1 MSANVKGL
9 LQRINFIE
17 TDMEVHKQIL
27 FSIPSKNTAEM
38 KKVVDT
44 IADLKQQINDLR
56 EQIKEMDEGE
66 YDRIIAIEQAADRF
80 RHISKDKKFV
90 QVDTLN
96 ESGHCFITLNDG
108 TRLECLVA
116 AREENGNWTVL
127 TLAGETKEYTGSLV
141 RSSDPGPLKKAD
153 PEK

>member
-56 EQIKEMDEGE
+56 DQIKEMDEGE

-80 RHISKDKKFV
+80 RQISRDKKFV
-90 QVDTLN
+90 QVNTLN
-96 ESGHCFITLNDG
+96 ESGQCFITLNDG

-141 RSSDPGPLKKAD
+141 RSSDPGSLKKAD

>member
-17 TDMEVHKQIL
+17 TDMEVHRQIL

-38 KKVVDT
+38 KEVVDT
-44 IADLKQQINDLR
+44 IAGLKQQINDLR
-56 EQIKEMDEGE
+56 DQIKKMDEGE
-66 YDRIIAIEQAADRF
+66 YNRIIAIEQATERF
-80 RHISKDKKFV
+80 RQISRDKKFV
-90 QVDTLN
+90 QVNTLN
-96 ESGHCFITLNDG
+96 ESGQCFITLSDG
-108 TRLECLVA
+108 TPLECLVA

-127 TLAGETKEYTGSLV
+127 TLAGETKEYAGSLV
-141 RSSDPGPLKKAD
+141 QSSDPGPLKKTA